1 MFFFVLFITNIV
13 VEHRNSC
20 QKSTFF
26 FLLLPYT
33 WLQVVSRSQA
43 TSGLQMLQQVAPSSN
58 ISSVFTLGNVQTRVV
73 NGLGSLLACNSVSF
87 PSTSM
92 CESQVA
98 KHVIYEREN
107 VNTGVAYDTYKS
119 EGFCG
124 LQTH

>member
-1 MFFFVLFITNIV
+1 MAA
-13 VEHRNSC
+13 SC
-20 QKSTFF
+20 
-26 FLLLPYT
+26 
-33 WLQVVSRSQA
+33 LQVSSDIRLTNAA
-43 TSGLQMLQQVAPSSN
+43 TSGSSN